1 MGRIIN
7 IIVKDYVKEVYSNDD
22 GLIIYNAL
30 KKELNSANHVRVSFK
45 EIYALNTSFVNSAFI
60 ELLNDFE
67 FEYIKEHVHFIDST
81 KQINSIIKDRFLFE
95 INEREHT
102 FPNVK

>member
-1 MGRIIN
+1 MGRTVN
-7 IIVKDYVKEVYSNDD
+7 IIVKDYVREVYSNDD
-22 GLIIYNAL
+22 GLIIYHVL
-30 KKELNSANHVRVSFK
+30 KKELNNANHVHVSFK

-81 KQINSIIKDRFLFE
+81 KQINNIIRDRFLFE
-95 INEREHT
+95 TSDRGHT